1 MHTKPPLLV
10 SASAL
15 GNAASSSFPDVQNPK
30 FTGRRRNHE
39 LFVRIKKKSPCDSP
53 TWPVG
58 LNLTHFCCR
67 LTLCRLLHTAAF
79 KQLLCVVL
87 HPIPSTPPR
96 LVCAGGGRRLGG
108 RRWHQDSVQ
117 NDGGERPQHAQHPGP
132 HGRGGGRVC
141 VACGWA
147 EEHNRHE
154 AVQPALSYHV
164 RAKHKTYKAV
174 WERGC
179 KWADSVL
186 LLYHRNMVLAFD
198 LSNNQETVGR
208 AFLWL

>member
-79 KQLLCVVL
+79 EQLLCVVL
-87 HPIPSTPPR
+87 HPIPSTP
-96 LVCAGGGRRLGG
+96 LDL
-108 RRWHQDSVQ
+108 SVQ
-117 NDGGERPQHAQHPGP
+117 EEEDGSEDDGDT
-132 HGRGGGRVC
+132 
-141 VACGWA
+141 
-147 EEHNRHE
+147 
-154 AVQPALSYHV
+154 
-164 RAKHKTYKAV
+164 KTQFKMTV
-174 WERGC
+174 E
-179 KWADSVL
+179 S
-186 LLYHRNMVLAFD
+186 D
-198 LSNNQETVGR
+198 LSMLSILDHMDEEVDGFVSPVDELKNTTDMRLSNLHSATT
-208 AFLWL
+208 